1 MAAFIA
7 GGIWSMIEL
16 RINIASLIV
25 GFENAVVFFQDRVG
39 TLEWPELPDLME
51 STAMTLAIVLLATLL
66 GAIISVILGLAAAF
80 NTSPS
85 RATRA
90 LARTFVVVMRAIP
103 ELIMAIVFIRL
114 FGGGAVAGILALGLN
129 SIGMLGKFYADAI
142 EDHDDGPRRALE
154 SGGSP
159 RSRQIFGATIPG
171 IMPAIVAHGLHRFDI
186 NLRASV
192 ILGWIGL
199 PGLGADL
206 SQALGVGSYHRAI
219 PLALIILGICIAAE
233 ILSGFLRMKLLGRSE
248 PSRYGFIWAYHKVR
262 DRYRTN
268 GVTESTVKVSDT
280 SRLGDRTTPP
290 WNLGRIS
297 RVAAMGLFLAL
308 IVVSAWYAEI
318 DWVRFFEGFASIPDV
333 AGQFWPPDDGD
344 IPETLWAALLTT
356 VQMGLAA
363 TLLGAIL
370 ALPVGAMAARNV
382 APNPWVAQIFRN
394 LIVVTRGIP
403 ELILAII
410 LIVIMGMGQVAGTLA
425 LALGA
430 MGLLSKL
437 VADSIEETDVRV
449 QQAIST
455 GGAGRF
461 QVFMAATVRQA
472 APASVAHLFY
482 QLDVNIRA
490 ATLLGIVGAGGV
502 GYYLLNANRVLSFEV
517 VTYILLMIFVVVLIL
532 EFISI
537 LMRRL
542 LR

>member
-1 MAAFIA
+1 MTTAVRERTTAETSAPRGSTTRPALSDTRTLRGPSSRALLGFSIMAAFIA

-103 ELIMAIVFIRL
+103 ELI
-114 FGGGAVAGILALGLN
+114 
-129 SIGMLGKFYADAI
+129 
-142 EDHDDGPRRALE
+142 
-154 SGGSP
+154 
-159 RSRQIFGATIPG
+159 
-171 IMPAIVAHGLHRFDI
+171 
-186 NLRASV
+186 
-192 ILGWIGL
+192 
-199 PGLGADL
+199 
-206 SQALGVGSYHRAI
+206 
-219 PLALIILGICIAAE
+219 
-233 ILSGFLRMKLLGRSE
+233 
-248 PSRYGFIWAYHKVR
+248 
-262 DRYRTN
+262 
-268 GVTESTVKVSDT
+268 
-280 SRLGDRTTPP
+280 
-290 WNLGRIS
+290 
-297 RVAAMGLFLAL
+297 
-308 IVVSAWYAEI
+308 
-318 DWVRFFEGFASIPDV
+318 
-333 AGQFWPPDDGD
+333 
-344 IPETLWAALLTT
+344 LT
-356 VQMGLAA
+356 
-363 TLLGAIL
+363 
-370 ALPVGAMAARNV
+370 
-382 APNPWVAQIFRN
+382 
-394 LIVVTRGIP
+394 
-403 ELILAII
+403 II

-502 GYYLLNANRVLSFEV
+502 GYYLLNANRVLSFEM